1 MPQIL
6 FSLEQPQFLVLAVI
20 CTTITIYLLTRRD
33 KTRDLRLLLGA
44 FSCWSLYFLFTVTR
58 ESVVYPAT
66 AWCPIVEFAVGLL
79 GLTLLIGFAYNFLG
93 EPYPSESR
101 VVMAVAGTAVAGSSL
116 ILAYQ
121 MVVGKPL
128 MWLIGSGI
136 GLLLFL
142 WAEVVFVR
150 RRLRAA
156 NPREASAH
164 QQFALVFL
172 LSASAVGIYLLR
184 DLGVFP
190 AEATPLTCSLLF
202 LCTLVGFSL
211 VYVNNAPQPTTFR
224 VKIVGL
230 SLSTMLGVLAVVSTA
245 LLPSSDRVSVRP
257 GEALR
262 FTPQRE
268 ERYRV
273 DSISPD
279 FDPALGERIKGS
291 TGVLNA
297 VALDWPF
304 RFYGRAWRAINISS
318 TGRVRFT
325 DNPLSEAEERAGLTP
340 FVSPVTYLQPDNNQ
354 IYVKQQPKNIT
365 ITWQS
370 PQTAIQLVLHRD
382 GTIDFVYHRP
392 GPQLYLG
399 QRGISPDGKIAFSKC
414 LGRPLL
420 VQREGSVLL
429 EDFEIRRRLPVQ
441 HSVWST
447 VYSIIGSTLFI
458 LIVFP
463 RFFRVSLIDPLSELL
478 KGVDKVEGGCRDIQI
493 PARFNDE
500 IGKLTNSFN
509 RMTVSLKAA
518 EDELK
523 SYAESL
529 EEKVEERTL
538 ELARK
543 NKENERLLLNILP
556 SSIAERLKGGEATI
570 ADVCSETTILFAD
583 IVGFTELSL
592 SLSPTEIVELLSG
605 LVSEFDSL
613 AQKHGVEK
621 IKTIGDAYMAVAGLP
636 QARPDHAQ
644 AAIRL
649 ALDMM
654 QAAGKRK
661 ISGRSLQLRIG
672 VNSGPVIAGVIGTHK
687 FAYDLWGDA
696 VNTASRMESHGQPGR
711 IQVTEATYRLVRE
724 QYEFEARR
732 EVQVKGK
739 GCMFT
744 YLVIHPEDASCLGR
758 SVK

>member
-6 FSLEQPQFLVLAVI
+6 FSLEQPRLLILAII
-20 CTTITIYLLTRRD
+20 CTTITIYLLTQRD

-44 FSCWSLYFLFTVTR
+44 FSCWSLYFLFGATR

-66 AWCPIVEFAVGLL
+66 AWCPIVEFTVGLL
-79 GLTLLIGFAYNFLG
+79 GLVLLIGFAYSFLG

-101 VVMAVAGTAVAGSSL
+101 VVMAVAGTAVAGTSL
-116 ILAYQ
+116 ILTYQ

-128 MWLIGSGI
+128 MWFIGSGI

-142 WAEVVFVR
+142 WAEIVFLR

-156 NPREASAH
+156 NLREASAH
-164 QQFALVFL
+164 RQFALVFL
-172 LSASAVGIYLLR
+172 LPASAVGIYLLR
-184 DLGVFP
+184 DVGVFS
-190 AEATPLTCSLLF
+190 AEATPLICTLLF
-202 LCTLVGFSL
+202 LCTLVSFSL
-211 VYVNNAPQPTTFR
+211 VYVNNAPRPTTFR

-230 SLSTMLGVLAVVSTA
+230 SLSTMLGVLAVVSSA
-245 LLPSSDRVSVRP
+245 LLPPSDRVSVRP
-257 GEALR
+257 GETLR

-268 ERYRV
+268 GRYRV
-273 DSISPD
+273 DSIALN

-297 VALDWPF
+297 VTLDWPF
-304 RFYGRAWRAINISS
+304 RFYGRDWRAVSISS
-318 TGRVRFT
+318 TGRVRFM
-325 DNPLSEAEERAGLTP
+325 DNPSSEAEVRAGLAP
-340 FVSPVTYLQPDNNQ
+340 FVSPVTYLQPDNHLV
-354 IYVKQQPKNIT
+354 YVKQQPKTIT

-392 GPQLYLG
+392 GRQLYLG
-399 QRGISPDGKIAFSKC
+399 QRGISPNEKIAFNKY

-420 VQREGSVLL
+420 TQKEGLVLL
-429 EDFEIRRRLPVQ
+429 EDFEIRRRRPIQ
-441 HSVWST
+441 HSLWST
-447 VYSIIGSTLFI
+447 VHSIIGSTLFI
-458 LIVFP
+458 LIIFP
-463 RFFRVSLIDPLSELL
+463 RFFRVSLVDPLNELL
-478 KGVDKVEGGCRDIQI
+478 QGVDKIERGSRDVQI
-493 PARFNDE
+493 PASFNDE
-500 IGKLTNSFN
+500 VGKLTNSFN

-556 SSIAERLKGGEATI
+556 ASIAERLKHGEETI

-605 LVSEFDSL
+605 LFSEFDSL

-636 QARPDHAQ
+636 QARHDHAQ
-644 AAIRL
+644 ATLRL

-654 QAAGKRK
+654 EVAGKRK
-661 ISGRSLQLRIG
+661 ISGGRSLQLRIG
-672 VNSGPVIAGVIGTHK
+672 INSGPVVAGVIGTHK

-711 IQVTEATYRLVRE
+711 IQVTEATYRLLRE

-744 YLVIHPEDASCLGR
+744 YLVGPNLAKAEISAN
-758 SVK
+758 